1 MLINCYFNI
10 DSSTLNQH
18 YGIYYELINYLC
30 LYINIPTYTYSDIP
44 INLYDKHC
52 RFVLDQNIFVVKKM
66 YTLEAE
72 KRLRLSRPLIP
83 ISTNVTKY
91 P

>member
-18 YGIYYELINYLC
+18 YGIYYELINYLY
-30 LYINIPTYTYSDIP
+30 LYICIIYTYKYSDIP

-52 RFVLDQNIFVVKKM
+52 RFVLQDQNIRG
-66 YTLEAE
+66 E
-72 KRLRLSRPLIP
+72 K
-83 ISTNVTKY
+83 NVRAGS
-91 P
+91 